1 MTMTG
6 RFHRLTSRRL
16 ALAAAG
22 VGAAVVATVSVLGP
36 TETVA
41 SFADDV
47 WARTTGFTASQF
59 RIQSSLTAS
68 GTYAD
73 NTAVNP
79 LELPGST
86 TPGTV
91 AFSTPIALAPGAT
104 SYAPVYL
111 RTSPGTA
118 KNAVVSI
125 STAAKRSGV
134 TSNDALWGTTVAPI
148 TPGFI
153 TYAARAVPTTTSS
166 TCNATVWSS
175 SQGTELYAG
184 SSALSAAAPAA
195 TFTLASAAGSTHMV
209 CFRFTLASNV
219 ATAAPAGTNGA
230 SVYPVWT
237 FTGNQAS

>member
-1 MTMTG
+1 M
-6 RFHRLTSRRL
+6 
-16 ALAAAG
+16 
-22 VGAAVVATVSVLGP
+22 ATLSMFGP

-47 WARTTGFTASQF
+47 WAKTAELTASQF
-59 RIQSSLTAS
+59 RIQSSLAVSGPYTDHTAGS
-68 GTYAD
+68 
-73 NTAVNP
+73 P
-79 LELPGST
+79 LDLPGST
-86 TPGTV
+86 SPGTV
-91 AFSTPIALAPGAT
+91 TFATPIALTPGAT

-118 KNAVVSI
+118 KNATVST

-134 TSNDALWGTTVAPI
+134 TSNDALWGSTSAPV
-148 TPGFI
+148 TAGFV
-153 TYAARAVPTTTSS
+153 TYAARVVPTTTSS

-195 TFTLASAAGSTHMV
+195 TFTLTAGAASTQMV

-219 ATAAPAGTNGA
+219 ATMAPAGTNGA
-230 SVYPVWT
+230 SVHPVWT
-237 FTGNQAS
+237 FTGTQAS